1 MKIIV
6 DTYVNYIINLTK
18 GDTMKNNIDKYKSML
33 DIYNQYINKIRELNK
48 ELSIIMEEKKW
59 KKI

>member
-1 MKIIV
+1 MKIIL

-48 ELSIIMEEKKW
+48 ELSIIMEEKK
-59 KKI
+59 